1 MKKLFFCVMSL
12 AIGAFAFVSC
22 DKDKEKDDLTEQ
34 NGKAQERVDPSTVL
48 TLPQQQAKF
57 VQAAGNLGQ
66 QMEFTDM
73 AQAVGF
79 VLKQFKYDVEW
90 EDAMDAACEQDAK
103 LKMKLDAVKKMLRLS
118 GDVSVDFDDMYFEAD
133 IAFKDSVITDS
144 SEYKYYK
151 SWYDESELTPKI
163 LAELDTL
170 LSFDTISVPVLLNIN
185 HDADQFKLT
194 LHATD
199 GKNISFCLRGH
210 SDSESRIAVTDT
222 KKNETSNV
230 TLPDSLNISLTLD
243 ENPLLCLNV
252 GYATNFKVDLKGAA
266 DENDKVKFSSVMF
279 TGNEL
284 SLDADASLDKYS
296 LKAKANYDDNNGLN
310 VDFAAGISNTEA
322 VSGNIHLRGKFNNDL
337 NWAEISNLLVWAS
350 NVEYFQGLDCNVNI
364 FSDEIKLHASL
375 ENPLVNGSVVQLFAQ
390 LASAS
395 ETTKIPADTTMVRL
409 VNEFNNIFKGEIYF
423 KDYAEP
429 QARVKLVYDPA
440 PLTKAPVSIS
450 EIGKKFVSNFERF
463 GLKIGIETYD
473 KDGVKVFVSF
483 KEYFKE
489 DDYKPIWEQLK
500 QNFEF
505 AFGPVISTIKNKKV
519 GRGALVILE

>member
-1 MKKLFFCVMSL
+1 MAL

-22 DKDKEKDDLTEQ
+22 DKEKDDLTEQ

-73 AQAVGF
+73 AQAIGF
-79 VLKQFKYDVEW
+79 ILKQFKYDVEW
-90 EDAMDAACEQDAK
+90 EDAIDAACEQDASLKEK
-103 LKMKLDAVKKMLRLS
+103 LNAVKRMLKLS
-118 GDVSVDFDDMYFEAD
+118 DNVSVDFDNLYFEAD

-151 SWYDESELTPKI
+151 SWYEESELTKEI
-163 LAELDTL
+163 LADLDTL
-170 LSFDTISVPVLLNIN
+170 LLFDTISVPVLLNIN

-199 GKNISFCLRGH
+199 GKTISFCLRGH
-210 SDSESRIAVTDT
+210 SDIESRIAITDT
-222 KKNETSNV
+222 KRDETHTV
-230 TLPDSLNISLTLD
+230 ALPDSLNISLCLDDDTLV
-243 ENPLLCLNV
+243 CLNV
-252 GYATNFKVDLKGAA
+252 GYATNFKVDLKGAVN
-266 DENDKVKFSSVMF
+266 DNDKLKISSLKF

-284 SLDADASLDKYS
+284 SLDADASIDKYS
-296 LKAKANYDDNNGLN
+296 LKTKANYDDENGLN
-310 VDFAAGISNTEA
+310 FGFAAGISNTEA
-322 VSGNIHLRGKFNNDL
+322 VTGNIHLRGKFDNSLD
-337 NWAEISNLLVWAS
+337 WAETSNILVWAS

-375 ENPLVNGSVVQLFAQ
+375 ENPLLNGSVLQLFAL
-390 LASAS
+390 LATAS

-423 KDYAEP
+423 KGYAEP

-440 PLTKAPVSIS
+440 PLTKAPINIS
-450 EIGKKFVSNFERF
+450 EIGKTIGSNFDRF
-463 GLKIGIETYD
+463 GLKIGVETYD
-473 KDGVKVFVSF
+473 QDGVKVFVSF
-483 KEYFKE
+483 VEYFKE

-500 QNFEF
+500 QNFEY
-505 AFGPVISTIKNKKV
+505 AFGPVLSTIKNKQV
-519 GRGALVILE
+519 GKKIVVIK